1 MITIFTDGSARGNP
15 GPGGW
20 GAIVANDEKVIEL
33 GGSDAHTTNNK
44 MELSAAINALRCV
57 DETAEFQNQPITLY
71 TDSEYVM
78 KGITIWV
85 HSWQKKGWRT
95 AAKKAVLNQD
105 LWQDLIAASEGKKIT
120 WKVVPGHF
128 GIAANERCDEIATAF
143 ADQDGMDLYEGSR
156 SDYKISL
163 KNEHGSFIN

>member
-20 GAIVANDEKVIEL
+20 GAIVAGETRVIEL
-33 GGSDAHTTNNK
+33 GGSDAYTTNNK
-44 MELSAAINALRCV
+44 MELSAAINALRRI
-57 DETAEFQNQPITLY
+57 DETPEFQNQPITLL

-95 AAKKAVLNQD
+95 AAKKAVLNQE
-105 LWQDLIAASEGKKIT
+105 LWQDLIAVSEGKEIT

-128 GIAANERCDEIATAF
+128 GIPANERCDEIATAF
-143 ADQDGMDLYEGSR
+143 ADGVDSNLFDGSKA
-156 SDYKISL
+156 DYKISL
-163 KNEHGSFIN
+163 KNEHGAFIN